1 MYTEV
6 TASVQNSVRSTPV
19 VSESSV
25 PSVVNT
31 TVVVDATP
39 ASVPVIDTLGT
50 TVVPIG
56 PGTHPWT
63 TISRGSNKRCLDND
77 SEEEVVHK
85 YTCLDDGENQVAP

>member
-19 VSESSV
+19 VESSV

-31 TVVVDATP
+31 TVVVNST
-39 ASVPVIDTLGT
+39 ASVPVIDALGT
-50 TVVPIG
+50 TVVPTG
-56 PGTHPWT
+56 PGTLPWT
-63 TISRGSNKRCLDND
+63 ISSRGSNKRSFDSD

-85 YTCLDDGENQVAP
+85 YTCLDDGGNQVVS